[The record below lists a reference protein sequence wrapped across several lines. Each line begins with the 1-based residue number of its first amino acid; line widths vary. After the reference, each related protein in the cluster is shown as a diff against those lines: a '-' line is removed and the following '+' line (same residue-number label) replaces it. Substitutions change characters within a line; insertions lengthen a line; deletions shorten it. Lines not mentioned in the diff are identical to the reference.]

1 MDLKTGP
8 TRVDISSCM
17 HAHHGTVA
25 VAAGVVIGHWAV
37 TLSDP
42 RPRLD
47 HDWTTTP
54 PQLDHGSIPRLH
66 HNPTTARPR
75 LDHDSTTTRPRL
87 DHSSTDSLITAPSRL
102 DHCSTTAPPRLDHDS
117 TTARSQLD
125 HKSTTA
131 QQSTAPDSHH
141 IDPAAAVQAA

>member
-54 PQLDHGSIPRLH
+54 PQLDH
-66 HNPTTARPR
+66 
-75 LDHDSTTTRPRL
+75 
-87 DHSSTDSLITAPSRL
+87 
-102 DHCSTTAPPRLDHDS
+102 
-117 TTARSQLD
+117 
-125 HKSTTA
+125 KSTTA